1 MSDKACPSTVIV
13 PRSGGEIVIRQFQPK
28 DASQVHSLLVEGVIY
43 GPESPRNTALHRNL
57 YSPIA
62 CACYAGFALGLGC
75 LCMSNPVFQL
85 GGLALC
91 LGASTLFF
99 CVRTAI
105 TKMFVHFCST
115 ARNTDMADIPSSYE
129 IPPSMSDRKGSPAQG
144 PGGFWV
150 AVIESPDHKTSE
162 VVGYLGL
169 DYRVNA
175 DASSGELR
183 RMTVS
188 MHHRRRKIGSLLI
201 AAVLDHARHLSPPLK
216 TLDLETS
223 EFQPGARKLYENYG
237 FSLVGSRIM
246 RMGPLFSMTVI
257 RLRRRVAE

>member
-1 MSDKACPSTVIV
+1 M
-13 PRSGGEIVIRQFQPK
+13 
-28 DASQVHSLLVEGVIY
+28 
-43 GPESPRNTALHRNL
+43 N
-57 YSPIA
+57 
-62 CACYAGFALGLGC
+62 
-75 LCMSNPVFQL
+75 NPVFQL
-85 GGLALC
+85 GGVALC

-105 TKMFVHFCST
+105 TKIFVNYCST

-129 IPPSMSDRKGSPAQG
+129 IPPSPSMSDRKGPPAQG

-169 DYRVNA
+169 DYRVNPDPSA
-175 DASSGELR
+175 GELR
-183 RMTVS
+183 RMMVS
-188 MHHRRRKIGSLLI
+188 MHHRRRKIASLLI
-201 AAVLDHARHLSPPLK
+201 AAVLDHAQHLSPPLK
-216 TLDLETS
+216 TLDLETT
-223 EFQPGARKLYENYG
+223 EFQPGARKLYESYG

-246 RMGPLFSMTVI
+246 RMGPLFSMTML